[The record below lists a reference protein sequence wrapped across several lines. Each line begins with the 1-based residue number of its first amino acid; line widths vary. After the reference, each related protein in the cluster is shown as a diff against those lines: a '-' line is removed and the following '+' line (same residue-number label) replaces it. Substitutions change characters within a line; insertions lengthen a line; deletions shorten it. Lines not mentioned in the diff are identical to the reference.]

1 MTKYTVDIMP
11 PEGGKAPWP
20 TSLRMMLQNDLG
32 FEYGVTVLEHEDPEN
47 LRKDRG
53 KIDAIKRIR
62 QELNTSLID
71 SKFLVDSAQD
81 VGHARWANVRVYYSD
96 TGYQVVILNEQ

>member
-1 MTKYTVDIMP
+1 MTKYTVDIMTS
-11 PEGGKAPWP
+11 EGARPPWP

-32 FEYGVTVLEHEDPEN
+32 PEYGVTVLEHEDPEN

-53 KIDAIKRIR
+53 KFDAIKRNR
-62 QELNTSLID
+62 DELNTSLFD
-71 SKFLVDSAQD
+71 SKFLVDTAQT
-81 VGHARWANVRVYYSD
+81 VGYARWANVRVYYHE